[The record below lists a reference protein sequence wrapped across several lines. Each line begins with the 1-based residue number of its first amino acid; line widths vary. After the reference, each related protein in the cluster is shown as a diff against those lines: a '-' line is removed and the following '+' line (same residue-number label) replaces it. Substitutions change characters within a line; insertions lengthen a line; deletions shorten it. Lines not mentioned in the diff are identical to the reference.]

1 MTTKTELP
9 PDWDP
14 LPEAREW
21 YRHSTTGDRG
31 YRVRREGKDAI
42 RLDRPEQ
49 ELIQPMHGWIRDE
62 YGTTFPAEQIARVAF
77 AADRAVCGI
86 VGEHSISRQ
95 LWQDLREQDRIKFIR
110 NGPGNGVH
118 SVRKLV
124 FDAIIDALEPFVRK

>member
-14 LPEAREW
+14 LPGEREW

-49 ELIQPMHGWIRDE
+49 ELIQSMHGWTRDE
-62 YGTTFPAEQIARVAF
+62 YGSMFVREQIARIAF
-77 AADRAVCGI
+77 AADRAVCGV
-86 VGEHSISRQ
+86 VGDHAIARQ
-95 LWQDLREQDRIKFIR
+95 VWHDLREQDRVKFVAK
-110 NGPGNGVH
+110 GPPDGAHPMRRLIYN
-118 SVRKLV
+118 
-124 FDAIIDALEPFVRK
+124 AIATATKPFTRG